1 MKKRTREIHMGF
13 TFKIYFGVLVRFCLY
28 LKTTLKS
35 FLWKQRIRYMN
46 QTRLQKGF
54 GPISTCMASASV
66 EVIIKTRLRV
76 SRRLSDRLSVILLHS
91 FMMESIL
98 EIEKDIRI
106 ISKNNFST
114 IILFLVSEKYILLKS
129 PLRNPSYIHLL
140 QLHQTVVNFF

>member
-1 MKKRTREIHMGF
+1 
-13 TFKIYFGVLVRFCLY
+13 
-28 LKTTLKS
+28 
-35 FLWKQRIRYMN
+35 MN